1 MHALRA
7 RLPDIAPALLVTFI
21 GVIGTLAAAHR
32 FPDPGIRMIDPV
44 GLALVLVSGLSLLLR
59 RVVPLGVLGLVTLLV
74 SSYLLLGY
82 NYGPILL
89 ALLVAVFTV
98 ARNLPMRTAGI
109 AAVLALTAL
118 LIPTFTTGPGLAGA
132 LPASAWVVVPF
143 ALGLIAQVRQDAA
156 TRRREE
162 TLRRH
167 VDDERLRIA
176 QEVHDVV
183 GHGLAA
189 IKMQADVAL
198 HVQAKK
204 PEQAAVALDAISRT
218 SGEALDELRSTLAVL
233 RGGAGRDAAPGLARA
248 PDLVHRTREAGLE
261 VSLQV
266 RGDPPELPSTVD
278 LTGYRVLQES
288 LTNVLRHGQ
297 QARAAVTVDY
307 APDAV
312 SIEVTNPHTG
322 PSGEG
327 GLGIPGMRRRVES
340 LGGEFTTD
348 TVADHF
354 RVHARLPLEGAQ

>member
-21 GVIGTLAAAHR
+21 GVIGTIAAAHR
-32 FPDPGIRMIDPV
+32 FPDADRTIDPIV
-44 GLALVLVSGLSLLLR
+44 LALVLVSGLSLLPR
-59 RVVPLGVLGLVTLLV
+59 RAAPLSVLGLVTLLV

-82 NYGPILL
+82 DHGPILL
-89 ALLVAVFTV
+89 ALLVAVYTV
-98 ARNLPMRTAGI
+98 ARHLPMPTAGI
-109 AAVLALTAL
+109 AAALALAVL
-118 LIPTFTTGPGLAGA
+118 LIPTFTRGPGSAGVV
-132 LPASAWVVVPF
+132 PAAAWVVVPF
-143 ALGLIAQVRQDAA
+143 ALGLVVQVRKEAA

-198 HVQAKK
+198 HVHSKK
-204 PEQAAVALDAISRT
+204 PEQAAAALDAISRT

-233 RGGAGRDAAPGLARA
+233 RGGAGRDAAPGLARV
-248 PDLVHRTREAGLE
+248 PDLVQRTREAGLE

-266 RGDPPELPSTVD
+266 RGDPPELPRGVD

-288 LTNVLRHGQ
+288 LTNVLRHGR
-297 QARAAVTVDY
+297 QARAEVTVDY
-307 APDAV
+307 TPEAV
-312 SIEVTNPHTG
+312 FIEVANPHTG
-322 PSGEG
+322 PVGEG
-327 GLGIPGMRRRVES
+327 GLGIAGMRRRVES
-340 LGGEFTTD
+340 LGGELTAD

-354 RVHARLPLEGAQ
+354 RVHARLPLEDAQ